1 MVNAAEFPLD
11 QIVTSATSHTNILP
25 AVYFAVKARY
35 EKNRFSH
42 QNEILLLLRA
52 TNHKIILQTFERS
65 AALQRVERLRLY
77 LSGGELPENIFD
89 NERNLF
95 EEHRDALLHLAQRQ
109 TTIYSLPQQKLPDI
123 KCQYL
128 TINVS
133 TVVDVNHFWAQYV
146 DQRTDA
152 QMKQINDAL
161 SRQLIPL
168 TPISIEI
175 GMICAAPFLLLS
187 PRTATPSQNNNNQL
201 VKRYQYY
208 RAKITHRI
216 DNVTVEVFFI
226 DWGNT
231 EQIPI
236 DQCKHFID

>member
-1 MVNAAEFPLD
+1 M
-11 QIVTSATSHTNILP
+11 
-25 AVYFAVKARY
+25 
-35 EKNRFSH
+35 
-42 QNEILLLLRA
+42 
-52 TNHKIILQTFERS
+52 
-65 AALQRVERLRLY
+65 
-77 LSGGELPENIFD
+77 SGGDISNNLLN

-95 EEHRDALLHLAQRQ
+95 EEHRDALLHLAKRR

-128 TINVS
+128 TINIS
-133 TVVDVNHFWAQYV
+133 TVIDVNHFWAQSV
-146 DQRTDA
+146 DRETNA
-152 QMKQINDAL
+152 QMKEINDIL
-161 SRQLIPL
+161 SHQLIILP
-168 TPISIEI
+168 TTSTEI
-175 GMICAAPFLLLS
+175 GMICAAPFILLS
-187 PRTATPSQNNNNQL
+187 PRTTTPNQNHQL

-236 DQCKHFID
+236 DQCKHFEQKNLTFILFFI

>member
-1 MVNAAEFPLD
+1 M
-11 QIVTSATSHTNILP
+11 
-25 AVYFAVKARY
+25 
-35 EKNRFSH
+35 
-42 QNEILLLLRA
+42 
-52 TNHKIILQTFERS
+52 
-65 AALQRVERLRLY
+65 
-77 LSGGELPENIFD
+77 SGGEIQNNMLH

-146 DQRTDA
+146 DRETNA
-152 QMKQINDAL
+152 QMKQINDIL

-168 TPISIEI
+168 TSTSIEI
-175 GMICAAPFLLLS
+175 GMMCAAPYILLS
-187 PRTATPSQNNNNQL
+187 PRTTTPNNNHQL

-208 RAKITHRI
+208 RARITHRI
-216 DNVTVEVFFI
+216 DNVTVEVFFV

-231 EQIPI
+231 EQIPV
-236 DQCKHFID
+236 DQCKFLIKKQKEVFFIYFF